1 MMRALRRRSLWLD
14 LLKSAYEL
22 PDVIADMNVEAVA
35 AAKLAAETGPHR
47 HHPSSE
53 QLSSQTADRDA
64 EFIARQDARLIVTVT
79 RRLGDAGLLDAL
91 FAKVSSSPQDRL
103 RTAIL
108 NLTGIPG
115 EANRRWTAAGEMTT
129 SLLVK
134 LQAAGEA
141 YAAGWHA
148 DLPLGRD

>member
-1 MMRALRRRSLWLD
+1 MSAL
-14 LLKSAYEL
+14 
-22 PDVIADMNVEAVA
+22 IADRNIEAVA

-47 HHPSSE
+47 HEPSSG
-53 QLSSQTADRDA
+53 QIPSLTADSDA

-108 NLTGIPG
+108 NLTGIPAK
-115 EANRRWTAAGEMTT
+115 ANRRWTAADEMTT

-134 LQAAGEA
+134 LQETGDT
-141 YAAGWHA
+141 YAAGLHT